1 MKVFA
6 VSSIVIECRFAL
18 GYWDDY
24 VNNAYWCVVRSVSN
38 ADETAITGIRGAHI
52 NGRSNDDVNIFYFV
66 NKFVGFI
73 PSNFGAFFPNIES
86 IVFIETQLTSLSSD
100 DLNQFP
106 NLKSLYMLTN
116 NITILEADLFHGTP
130 NVMLV
135 QFSANPLQNISPNL
149 FDGLNR
155 LKQAFFL
162 DAGCMNFKANTPAQL
177 EELPTMFITNC
188 PFDDNQCI
196 NPCPD
201 LIDELRVGIAQL
213 RFENEKLRED
223 SAAMKEVVN
232 EGFAGLERQLR
243 ELQSF
248 LRSQ

>member
-86 IVFIETQLTSLSSD
+86 IIFIETQLTSLSSK

-106 NLKSLYMLTN
+106 NLKSLYMHKN
-116 NITILEADLFHGTP
+116 NLTILEADLFHGTP
-130 NVMLV
+130 NLMLV
-135 QFSANPLQNISPNL
+135 QFGLNPLQEISEKI
-149 FDGLNR
+149 FDGSNQ
-155 LKQAFFL
+155 LKQALFS
-162 DAGCMNFKANTPAQL
+162 DAGCLNFKAQTPAQL
-177 EELPTMFITNC
+177 EELQTMFITNC
-188 PFDDNQCI
+188 PFDDNQCF
-196 NPCPD
+196 NPCPY
-201 LIDELRVGIAQL
+201 LIDELRDGIAQL
-213 RFENEKLRED
+213 RLENEKLRKD
-223 SAAMKEVVN
+223 SN
-232 EGFAGLERQLR
+232 ERFAELEIQLK
-243 ELQSF
+243 ELQSSP
-248 LRSQ
+248 RSQ